1 MEGDSEGFQQRQDA
15 LTVDINLSYL
25 EVMLS
30 MVFCRSGTN
39 GVRQRLCVL
48 VSLDLE
54 VFQKLHM

>member
-25 EVMLS
+25 GVMLS

-39 GVRQRLCVL
+39 GVRQ
-48 VSLDLE
+48 
-54 VFQKLHM
+54 